1 MNTLKNKSVIIENHT
16 NKYFPSIIFENIL
29 EMLVK
34 EENLPKNCF
43 VNLELSDDS
52 SIRELNK
59 KYLGRNELTDV
70 ISFQANIPE
79 VPLLG
84 DIIIDINVADIQK
97 GTRTLEEELQ
107 VLFLHGVLH
116 LLGYDHLST
125 PKNKIMRIK
134 EKKYQEKLKEKFRTR
149 G

>member
-16 NKYFPSIIFENIL
+16 NKFFPSIIFKNIL
-29 EMLVK
+29 EMVVK
-34 EENLPKNCF
+34 EENLSKNSF

-84 DIIIDINVADIQK
+84 DIIIDINVADKQK
-97 GTRTLEEELQ
+97 ENRTLEEELQ

-125 PKNKIMRIK
+125 LKNKTMRIR